1 MIIPSPKQTI
11 TFASNF
17 EENVGW
23 RVVLANQIDLSGFQA
38 VKNYANP

>member
-17 EENVGW
+17 EQNVGW
-23 RVVLANQIDLSGFQA
+23 RAVLANQIDLSGF
-38 VKNYANP
+38 